1 MLALSDTGWAGWI
14 LPALLVAVWL
24 GLWWVRRLAMVWF
37 FAIALAVSVL
47 SCPAG
52 FVVELLFP
60 SDCESNAVRV
70 SRENLC
76 FASHAIGTCQPFRGG
91 WVRDSLSQS
100 PVAC

>member
-1 MLALSDTGWAGWI
+1 
-14 LPALLVAVWL
+14 
-24 GLWWVRRLAMVWF
+24 MVWF

-76 FASHAIGTCQPFRGG
+76 FASHAMTVWANAYWGVITCAVLGLITLLVIAIRAVVRGIRRPAPAATPG
-91 WVRDSLSQS
+91 QDAPPVR
-100 PVAC
+100 